1 MDGRPLATLN
11 RHGFILERSMQGQQL
26 AKAEERQAGQ
36 LGHPR
41 VGMPEAGAPKGPEA
55 RAPRPQA
62 GPRMPALCHSS
73 RTRSR
78 QCL

>member
-1 MDGRPLATLN
+1 MDGRPLATST
-11 RHGFILERSMQGQQL
+11 RHGLILERTMQGQQL
-26 AKAEERQAGQ
+26 AEAEERQAGQ

-41 VGMPEAGAPKGPEA
+41 VGMPEAGTPQGPEA

-62 GPRMPALCHSS
+62 APTMPALCHSS
-73 RTRSR
+73 RTHSR